1 MHTGKNK
8 DKFKEK
14 RKEQVR
20 LTKDSLKA
28 NNDVG
33 LVSNFT
39 GLSSVCMGSSLN
51 ESGSYEKEKSID
63 DYGNT
68 PSEEEK

>member
-1 MHTGKNK
+1 MHTGKNR

-20 LTKDSLKA
+20 LTKDSFRT
-28 NNDVG
+28 NDDVG

-39 GLSSVCMGSSLN
+39 GLSSICMGSSLN
-51 ESGSYEKEKSID
+51 ESGSYGRETH
-63 DYGNT
+63 NQ
-68 PSEEEK
+68 